1 MDCRMEIQCGSGM
14 PIEIASGL
22 IHNANDSMY
31 ARVRESN
38 NMDYID
44 KQFDI
49 MLTDLEEIGKHL
61 LDYVV
66 ASRRRLGIDK

>member
-1 MDCRMEIQCGSGM
+1 MDIQCGSGM

-22 IHNANDSMY
+22 IHHAEESMY
-31 ARVRESN
+31 ARIEKSN
-38 NMDYID
+38 DDAYID
-44 KQFDI
+44 KQFDV

-66 ASRRRLGIDK
+66 ASRRRLDI

>member
-22 IHNANDSMY
+22 IHHAEESMY
-31 ARVRESN
+31 ARVKEYN
-38 NMDYID
+38 DMDYIG
-44 KQFDI
+44 KQFDV

-66 ASRRRLGIDK
+66 ASRRRLDILK

>member
-1 MDCRMEIQCGSGM
+1 MNCRMEIQCGSGM

-22 IHNANDSMY
+22 IQNANDAMY
-31 ARVRESN
+31 VRVRESN
-38 NMDYID
+38 DMDYID

>member
-1 MDCRMEIQCGSGM
+1 MNCRMEIQCGSGM
-14 PIEIASGL
+14 PIEIAAGL
-22 IHNANDSMY
+22 IQNANDAMY
-31 ARVRESN
+31 VRVRESN
-38 NMDYID
+38 DMDYID

-66 ASRRRLGIDK
+66 ASRRRLNI

>member
-22 IHNANDSMY
+22 IQNAEDSMY
-31 ARVRESN
+31 ARIEMSN
-38 NMDYID
+38 DDAYID

-66 ASRRRLGIDK
+66 ASRRRLDIDK